1 MDSFNIDPRYP
12 SALRRGCLTLVL
24 FAVAAACGGTH
35 DAGLAPELSFTSPAD
50 ADTDV
55 ALNTKLSASFDM
67 PMAQLSQASFTLK
80 QGNTPVAGTVATSA
94 DGLTA
99 TFAPSGDVAA
109 ATVYTATITT
119 GATSTAGAPLAAERS
134 WSFTTGAAADATAPA
149 ATLPNPAAGASGVPV
164 NAAVSTSFTKSMDP
178 LTVTALTFTL
188 KQGAAQVA
196 GSVTYGPGTTATFTP
211 ASPLTASTLFTAGIG
226 AGAKDLAG
234 NALAAFSW
242 TFTTGATAAP
252 VQVPAVT
259 STFPLDAATAV
270 ALNAKLSASFDMQM
284 FPLNAA
290 HFTLKHGTI
299 QVSGTVAT
307 STNGRTTTF
316 SPSGS
321 LAANTLYTAIL
332 AAGAKSAAG
341 TVTAADTSWAF
352 TTGAAADTTAP
363 AVTVINPPAAA
374 TGVLTNSTV
383 SATFSEAMDPLSI
396 STTTFTVKQG
406 AARVAGSV
414 AYGPGTTATFTA
426 ANPFTAG
433 AVFTATLSTGVKDL
447 AGNALSSAFTWS
459 FTTGT
464 VAAKGPSPVGLGQS
478 GNFVIVAKTG
488 ISTVPASAVTGDIG
502 VSPAAASF
510 ITGFS
515 LVADATNVFSSS
527 TQLTGK
533 AFAANYAVPT
543 PSNLT
548 TAVSD
553 MQTAYTDAA
562 GRPTPDFL
570 ELGTGNLG
578 GKTLAPGLYKWTSTV
593 NVPTDVT
600 ISGGAN
606 DVWIFQTT
614 GDLIMAANMHV
625 TLAGGA
631 LAKNIFWQVA
641 GQSTFGAGA
650 HFEGVLLCKTGVT
663 LQTGSTMNGRIL
675 AQTAVAL
682 QKATVTRPAP

>member
-1 MDSFNIDPRYP
+1 MDSFSIDPRYP

-24 FAVAAACGGTH
+24 FTLAAACGGSH
-35 DAGLAPELSFTSPAD
+35 DAGPAPELSFTSPAD

-67 PMAQLSQASFTLK
+67 PMAQLSEASFTLK

-99 TFAPSGDVAA
+99 TFAPSSDVAA
-109 ATVYTATITT
+109 ATVYTATIST
-119 GATSTAGAPLAAERS
+119 GATSTAGIALAADRS

-149 ATLPNPAAGASGVPV
+149 VTSPNPAAGAAGVPL
-164 NAAVSTSFTKSMDP
+164 NAAVSTSFTKAMDP
-178 LTVTALTFTL
+178 LTITSSTFTL
-188 KQGAAQVA
+188 KQGAVQVA

-211 ASPLTASTLFTAGIG
+211 ASSLTASTLFTAGIG

-242 TFTTGATAAP
+242 TFTTGTTAVP
-252 VQVPAVT
+252 VQVPTVT
-259 STFPLDAATAV
+259 STFPFDAATAV
-270 ALNAKLSASFDMQM
+270 GLNAKLSASFDMQM

-290 HFTLKHGTI
+290 HFTLKHGTA

-307 STNGRTTTF
+307 SANGQTATF
-316 SPSGS
+316 APSGG
-321 LAANTLYTAIL
+321 LAANTLYTATV

-341 TVTAADTSWAF
+341 TVTAADTSWTF
-352 TTGAAADTTAP
+352 TTGAVADTTAP
-363 AVTVINPPAAA
+363 TVTVTNPVAAA
-374 TGVLTNSTV
+374 TGVLTNTKIA
-383 SATFSEAMDPLSI
+383 ATFSEAMDPLSI
-396 STTTFTVKQG
+396 GSTTFTVKQG
-406 AARVAGSV
+406 TVQVAGSV

-426 ANPFTAG
+426 ANPFTAST
-433 AVFTATLSTGVKDL
+433 VFTATLSTGVKDL
-447 AGNALSSAFTWS
+447 AGNALSSAFTWT

-488 ISTVPASAVTGDIG
+488 ISTVPASAVTGDIA

-543 PSNLT
+543 PINLT

-682 QKATVTRPAP
+682 QKATVTKPAP